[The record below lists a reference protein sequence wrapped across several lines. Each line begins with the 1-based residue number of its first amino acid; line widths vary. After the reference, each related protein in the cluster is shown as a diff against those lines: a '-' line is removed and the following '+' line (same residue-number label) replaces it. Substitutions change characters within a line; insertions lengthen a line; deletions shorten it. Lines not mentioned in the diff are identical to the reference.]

1 MPMGSVIK
9 CIAAYD
15 RAFWRQQGLS
25 GEALCDRGPVRA
37 VFDDCSEGG
46 RHPAL
51 VAFVFG
57 DEARRL
63 SQVAP
68 DRRRQEVLEALV
80 LLFGPE
86 AGRPS
91 EYVDKDWTADPFSGG
106 CYVGILPPGV
116 LSSAGQAL
124 RAPVGRIHFA
134 GTETAT
140 RWMGYMDGALEAGER
155 AAGEVLEAL
164 RSAAE
169 PWQASS

>member
-1 MPMGSVIK
+1 
-9 CIAAYD
+9 
-15 RAFWRQQGLS
+15 
-25 GEALCDRGPVRA
+25 
-37 VFDDCSEGG
+37 
-46 RHPAL
+46 
-51 VAFVFG
+51 
-57 DEARRL
+57 
-63 SQVAP
+63 
-68 DRRRQEVLEALV
+68 
-80 LLFGPE
+80 
-86 AGRPS
+86 
-91 EYVDKDWTADPFSGG
+91 
-106 CYVGILPPGV
+106 